1 VNTLIVGVL
10 LGLFATIGL
19 HTSVWVII
27 LIAVLYGACTSLQ
40 YSAMNT
46 LVFADVEEKDAS
58 MASSVASTGQQ
69 LSISFGVAAAGLTT
83 AFFVPGSAY
92 ANPGLMV
99 GGIHKA
105 FLWLGALTIASTLV
119 FTGLKRTD
127 GESVT
132 DQKEHETHVG

>member
-1 VNTLIVGVL
+1 
-10 LGLFATIGL
+10 
-19 HTSVWVII
+19 
-27 LIAVLYGACTSLQ
+27 
-40 YSAMNT
+40 
-46 LVFADVEEKDAS
+46 

-105 FLWLGALTIASTLV
+105 FIWLGVMTMTSTLV
-119 FTGLKRTD
+119 FTGLKRSD
-127 GESVT
+127 GESVNE
-132 DQKEHETHVG
+132 QKEHETHVG